1 MSWISNAIGSVFEAI
16 FGCRHRDLSRP
27 FTIDAQTY
35 KVCLNCAK
43 QVFYSTERMQPLTGR
58 ELRRLRATQASLL
71 PAGVAVMPATA
82 AAREAVAQHGQ
93 GSTAAA

>member
-1 MSWISNAIGSVFEAI
+1 MSWISNAIGFVFEAI

-58 ELRRLRATQASLL
+58 ELRRLRASQL
-71 PAGVAVMPATA
+71 PPGVAVMPATA